1 MQVEIE
7 SLRKELQEKQD
18 LLCQALKAME
28 LEEEEHK
35 KESQEKEDALQKYQ
49 QQIEEL
55 EQKFQVYTEITM
67 TFKKFIVSCLGEQ
80 RYFSYGRLRLRNC
93 N

>member
-7 SLRKELQEKQD
+7 SLKKELQEKQD

-35 KESQEKEDALQKYQ
+35 KEAEKKDEALERYQ

-55 EQKFQVYTEITM
+55 EQRLQV
-67 TFKKFIVSCLGEQ
+67 V
-80 RYFSYGRLRLRNC
+80 
-93 N
+93 

>member
-1 MQVEIE
+1 M
-7 SLRKELQEKQD
+7 QEKQD

-35 KESQEKEDALQKYQ
+35 KEAEKKDETLQRYQ

-55 EQKFQVYTEITM
+55 EQRLQV
-67 TFKKFIVSCLGEQ
+67 V
-80 RYFSYGRLRLRNC
+80 
-93 N
+93 